1 MLKDTLGFFLYQL
14 VVNSGGLMGA
24 NKPLDIS
31 PSKKRKRVLVVA
43 VETIKHLL
51 AIRAKSSH

>member
-1 MLKDTLGFFLYQL
+1 MLKDTLGFLLYQL

-31 PSKKRKRVLVVA
+31 PSKKRVLVVA
-43 VETIKHLL
+43 VETIKHLP

>member
-1 MLKDTLGFFLYQL
+1 MLKDTLGFLLYQL

-31 PSKKRKRVLVVA
+31 PSKRVLVVA